1 MVKWF
6 GKKQYLRPIVHISSL
21 LYLAVLFFLVVNQ
34 QRFIQGITQQYF
46 KINIQSVLLLF
57 SSEDWLTNLQEQA
70 KQMGI
75 ELAILAGSQIIF
87 IIIGLILIGYL
98 LWRLKRIDRW
108 HLSEKLLIAGYLFLV
123 VSLVTILVKMGM
135 EVSQTYNTV
144 NHRINSLSVS
154 ELQAF
159 QDKLSEIFLN
169 ASFSLDQLVSNILSL
184 IDQIRGLIQ
193 KTKKIAGIP
202 DLLQQSWAQILIL
215 KNWLI
220 GCSIGAVTVIL
231 VGHAVEGIR
240 MIKNSQYL
248 QNKFNLHH
256 TKRVRQIEL
265 NERLVEVIEQ
275 QQVLIE
281 RLSEDKM
288 TSDNEVKKNGN

>member
-34 QRFIQGITQQYF
+34 QSFIQGITQKYF

-57 SSEDWLTNLQEQA
+57 SSEDWLTSLQEQA

-87 IIIGLILIGYL
+87 IILGLILIGYL

-123 VSLVTILVKMGM
+123 ISLVTILVKMGM

-169 ASFSLDQLVSNILSL
+169 SSFSLDQLVSNILSL

-215 KNWLI
+215 KNWLV
-220 GCSIGAVTVIL
+220 GCSIGAVAIIL
-231 VGHAVEGIR
+231 VGHVVEGIR
-240 MIKNSQYL
+240 MIKDSQYL

-281 RLSEDKM
+281 RLSEDKII
-288 TSDNEVKKNGN
+288 SDDKVKEN